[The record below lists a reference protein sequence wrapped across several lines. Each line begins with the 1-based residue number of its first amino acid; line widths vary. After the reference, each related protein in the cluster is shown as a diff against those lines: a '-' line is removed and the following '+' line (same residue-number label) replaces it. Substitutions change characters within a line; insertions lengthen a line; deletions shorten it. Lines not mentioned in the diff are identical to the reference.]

1 MKYKYLGNWPHNLII
16 RDVKYVLRKGKVI
29 DLPERI
35 KKRKVG
41 RRLSKEIVEKEPV
54 IEKPKENEKTI

>member
-16 RDVKYVLRKGKVI
+16 RDVKYVLRRGKVI

-41 RRLSKEIVEKEPV
+41 KRLEKVVEIKEVE
-54 IEKPKENEKTI
+54 EKTI

>member
-1 MKYKYLGNWPHNLII
+1 MKYKYLGKWPHNLII
-16 RDVKYVLRKGKVI
+16 RDVKYVLRRGKVI

-41 RRLSKEIVEKEPV
+41 KRLEKVVIEKELEK
-54 IEKPKENEKTI
+54 EKPKEEII